1 MQVQELEQMTQ
12 QTMWD
17 GVRFNGS
24 DYVADRDD
32 DRLTGQLKRIWRC
45 MRDGTPRSLHEI
57 ATITGDPEASISAQL
72 RHLRKPR
79 FGGHTVTK
87 TYEGNGLYHYVLVVK
102 EEVTDAERFEGIDWK
117 RASDAGF
124 DG

>member
-1 MQVQELEQMTQ
+1 MTQ
-12 QTMWD
+12 QAMWD

-79 FGGHTVTK
+79 LGGHTVEK
-87 TYEGNGLYHYVLVVK
+87 RYIDRGVFVYKVIPL
-102 EEVTDAERFEGIDWK
+102 ERP
-117 RASDAGF
+117 R
-124 DG
+124 

>member
-1 MQVQELEQMTQ
+1 MQVKELEQMTQ
-12 QTMWD
+12 QAMWD

-79 FGGHTVTK
+79 FGGHAVTK
-87 TYEGNGLYHYVLVVK
+87 EYQGGGLYLYVLTVND
-102 EEVTDAERFEGIDWK
+102 ETHA
-117 RASDAGF
+117 AQA
-124 DG
+124 